1 MTTLPSYVDPQTYS
15 NSKVHKKPTSPG
27 TYVDQVTTST
37 ARKPGSGIVL
47 PDGTRNNKSYKYWK
61 WNGKDWIEIG
71 KKAYESLLAYGGTNN
86 YSQETESTVRSGN
99 IRYPADVTSSSKS
112 SYVLFDFYN
121 YVPPFGSKVGKLANV
136 TTLKNDGE
144 TSKLIKK
151 DQNFINENLSA
162 YNQTGIAGNYE
173 PVESQP
179 QLMLYMPDDIQD
191 AYKADWE
198 GKAFGS
204 ATAGVL
210 ASAGQAGTANKL
222 KSALRTAGGIANRLP
237 VNAAASLITG
247 LAKNIT
253 GDQISASDVFA
264 GISGVI
270 KNPNVELLFQ
280 KMNLRTFDL
289 SFKLS
294 PYNAGEAEDI
304 KTIVSTFKRAM
315 LPSYSLGDSKVFGF
329 EGDDS
334 PVTGTQSFA
343 IEAGFIKVPQLCQ
356 VMFMH
361 GDGRNR
367 YLPKY
372 KMCAITDVGVN
383 YTPDGNYAV
392 FDGGDPVATEL
403 KISFM
408 ETKLIFAEDVAEE
421 QWKVPMKNPISGG
434 Y

>member
-210 ASAGQAGTANKL
+210 ASAGQAGTAN
-222 KSALRTAGGIANRLP
+222 RGG
-237 VNAAASLITG
+237 
-247 LAKNIT
+247 
-253 GDQISASDVFA
+253 
-264 GISGVI
+264 
-270 KNPNVELLFQ
+270 
-280 KMNLRTFDL
+280 
-289 SFKLS
+289 
-294 PYNAGEAEDI
+294 
-304 KTIVSTFKRAM
+304 
-315 LPSYSLGDSKVFGF
+315 
-329 EGDDS
+329 
-334 PVTGTQSFA
+334 
-343 IEAGFIKVPQLCQ
+343 
-356 VMFMH
+356 
-361 GDGRNR
+361 
-367 YLPKY
+367 
-372 KMCAITDVGVN
+372 
-383 YTPDGNYAV
+383 
-392 FDGGDPVATEL
+392 GG
-403 KISFM
+403 
-408 ETKLIFAEDVAEE
+408 
-421 QWKVPMKNPISGG
+421 GC
-434 Y
+434 